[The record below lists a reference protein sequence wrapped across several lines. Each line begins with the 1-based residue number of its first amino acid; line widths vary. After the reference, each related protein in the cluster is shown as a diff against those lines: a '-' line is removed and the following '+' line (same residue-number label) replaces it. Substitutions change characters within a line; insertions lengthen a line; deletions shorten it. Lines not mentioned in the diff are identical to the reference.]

1 MKIIFM
7 GTPDFAAV
15 SLQALLDSGV
25 HDIALV
31 VTQPDRP
38 KGRGQKLQPSAV
50 KSLALQYALPV
61 YQPEKLDTADGYEY
75 LKSLQPDLIVAAAY
89 GQILSRRILDLPV
102 YGCIN
107 VHASLLPLYR
117 GAAPIHRAVIEGR
130 EETGVTIMKMAEELD
145 AGDMYEK
152 EAVTIEAED
161 TLGIVHDK
169 LAFAGGRL
177 LLKVIEQLAAGTAKA
192 VKQDASLVTYAEKI
206 SKAETEIKWDLP
218 AKAIHNLVRGTNPFP
233 GAYTYLDNKRWKI
246 HRTRIVPEA
255 KSLLPGQILSDND
268 RLTVG
273 TGEGALL
280 LLEIQPENSKK
291 MLTADYLKG
300 HKISNLC
307 MFGGK

>member
-15 SLQALLDSGV
+15 SLQTLLDSGIHQIV
-25 HDIALV
+25 LV

-50 KSLALQYALPV
+50 KSLALQYDLPLF
-61 YQPEKLDTADGYEY
+61 QPERLDTADGYEY
-75 LKSLQPDLIVAAAY
+75 LKTIQPDLIVVAAY
-89 GQILSRRILDLPV
+89 GQILSRRILDLPL

-145 AGDMYEK
+145 AGDMYQK
-152 EAVTIEAED
+152 ETVAIEADD
-161 TLGIVHDK
+161 TLGTVHDK
-169 LAFAGGRL
+169 LAAAGGKI

-192 VKQDASLVTYAEKI
+192 VKQDVTLVTYAEKI
-206 SKAETEIKWDLP
+206 SKTETEINWELS
-218 AKAIHNLVRGTNPFP
+218 AREIHNLVRGTNPFP
-233 GAYTYLDNKRWKI
+233 GAYTYLNNKRWKI
-246 HRTRIVPEA
+246 HRTQLVPEF
-255 KSLLPGQILSDND
+255 KRLLPGQILSDND
-268 RLTVG
+268 QLIAG